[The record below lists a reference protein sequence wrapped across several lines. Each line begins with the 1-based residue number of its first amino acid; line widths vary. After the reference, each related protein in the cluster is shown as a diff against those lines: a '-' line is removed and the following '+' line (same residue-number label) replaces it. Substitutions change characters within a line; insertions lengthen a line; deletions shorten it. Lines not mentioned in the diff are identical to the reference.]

1 MPAQPKLTSEVLI
14 LDAAQAVFLERGL
27 AGARMQ
33 EIADRAGINKAM
45 LHYYFRSKEKLFEV
59 VVSRAIGG
67 AMPQLFELLESELDL
82 FAKIRQVS
90 GFYLDFISRNTF
102 LPLFIVDGINRNP
115 QFFFASVVQTNQ
127 PRLQRYFQQV
137 EEAVAAGRIRPI
149 SGLQLLINI
158 VSLIVFPFLAKPLYQ
173 VAAGFSEEAFADEMA
188 RRRTEVADLLINGLQ
203 IRV

>member
-1 MPAQPKLTSEVLI
+1 MPAQAKPTSEVLI

-27 AGARMQ
+27 TGARMQ

-67 AMPQLFELLESELDL
+67 AMPQLFELLESEADL
-82 FAKIRQVS
+82 FAKIYQVS
-90 GFYLDFISRNTF
+90 SFYLDFISRNTF

-127 PRLQRYFQQV
+127 PRLQRFFQQV

-173 VAAGFSEEAFADEMA
+173 VAAGFSEEAFAAEMA
-188 RRRTEVADLLINGLQ
+188 RRRAEVPDLVINGLQ
-203 IRV
+203 LGI